1 MRGTVVCDLDGVVY
15 LGEQPIEGVG
25 DALRSLEA
33 DGWRVLFA
41 TNNSARKPDDVVAKL
56 GRVTGYHAEVDQV
69 ITSALVAASLIEQGP
84 VLVMGESGIDAAVS
98 AAGFDLTDDPA
109 NAATVI
115 VGLDRGISYDRIA
128 RASEAVRS
136 GAKFIATNLDPTFPT
151 EKGLLPGAG
160 ACIAAV
166 ETASGTVGIS
176 AGKPSDAM
184 RRMIEERCPQGPIW
198 MIGDRPDTD
207 LALAAWPRWSSI
219 LVLTG
224 VTRSPEGVS
233 PTPDVV
239 ADNLPAAVL
248 TILAR

>member
-56 GRVTGYHAEVDQV
+56 NRVTGYQAEVEQV
-69 ITSALVAASLIEQGP
+69 ITSALVAASLIDQGP

-98 AAGFDLTDDPA
+98 AAGFDLTEDPA

-136 GAKFIATNLDPTFPT
+136 SPRTWIRLFQPR
-151 EKGLLPGAG
+151 
-160 ACIAAV
+160 
-166 ETASGTVGIS
+166 TASFPEPERVLPRS
-176 AGKPSDAM
+176 
-184 RRMIEERCPQGPIW
+184 RRP
-198 MIGDRPDTD
+198 
-207 LALAAWPRWSSI
+207 
-219 LVLTG
+219 
-224 VTRSPEGVS
+224 
-233 PTPDVV
+233 
-239 ADNLPAAVL
+239 
-248 TILAR
+248 LARLESALENRATPCVG